1 MTRLKKAASLF
12 GGRKISWAMLD
23 QLVVSAGNF
32 TTNIVLARLFSAEN
46 YGVFV
51 FFFGLT
57 MFLGTIHNAVVVYPL
72 SVIGATANARKFNR
86 MAGSSLILAAILTVP
101 MFFVLLAVAWF
112 LGKPHLVFYV
122 FPWLVFGQLQE
133 TLRRCF
139 FARLEFARSLP
150 GDALS
155 YAGQAAAIFFLAWS
169 EKLSLEI
176 VFLALSLTSLAAFV
190 VQFAQ
195 LGVGFPTVRAV
206 LINSR
211 RFIRLGRWMFLTNTV
226 RVIPMQAVTWVLV
239 AFHGTAMAALVQAVF
254 NMLNVMNPLIFS
266 VQNLILPAAA
276 RANATSGIEEARRL
290 VWRRT
295 LQGALILSPY
305 YLLLLAF
312 PTFALE
318 IYYGADSPYH
328 ALGFALQIYTLF
340 HILNYITTAPKLLLS
355 ALKRSRQVFYA
366 EIPPTVAL
374 IVVAM
379 PLTAVFGF
387 FGAVAGSIF
396 EGFSRLIAN
405 LLYARRIA
413 EIEES

>member
-1 MTRLKKAASLF
+1 
-12 GGRKISWAMLD
+12 MLD

-32 TTNIVLARLFSAEN
+32 TTNIVLARKFSAED
-46 YGVFV
+46 YGIFV

-57 MFLGTIHNAVVVYPL
+57 MFLGTLHNAIVVYPL
-72 SVIGATANARKFNR
+72 SVIGATATGKKWQRT
-86 MAGSSLILAAILTVP
+86 AGGSLILTTALTAP

-112 LGKPHLVFYV
+112 LSKPMLVLYV
-122 FPWLVFGQLQE
+122 FPWLVVGQLQE
-133 TLRRCF
+133 TLRRLF
-139 FARLEFARSLP
+139 FAKLEFARSLP

-155 YAGQAAAIFFLAWS
+155 YAGQAAAIFVLAWS
-169 EKLSLEI
+169 ERLNLETVFLSL
-176 VFLALSLTSLAAFV
+176 ALTSFGAFI

-195 LGVGFPTVRAV
+195 LKVRFPTVRAT

-211 RFIRLGRWMFLTNTV
+211 RFVRLGRWMFLTNTV

-239 AFHGTAMAALVQAVF
+239 AFHGTAAAALVQAVF

-276 RANATSGIEEARRL
+276 AANATGGVESARKL

-312 PTFALE
+312 PTFALTV
-318 IYYGADSPYH
+318 YYGANSPYH

-340 HILNYITTAPKLLLS
+340 HILNYITTAPKILMS

-374 IVVAM
+374 VVVAM

-396 EGFSRLIAN
+396 EGISRLIAN
-405 LLYARRIA
+405 LLYARRVA